1 MNFITSPPFF
11 PFLGTYFEESAE
23 TIFSFWDFHG
33 VGVVL
38 VTWPLN
44 LWRHRPRSGTLSL
57 SELLSILRCASY
69 KKWGDPEMLMEKDGK
84 GSTWPNHN
92 DLIQPP
98 SIVTPKCWWK
108 VRGRVPPQNKKQ
120 NIQGLPRW
128 THQNVVVFLDVWK
141 TTVGGWARYIWDGLS
156 RIMQLCE

>member
-108 VRGRVPPQNKKQ
+108 VRGRVPPPKQ
-120 NIQGLPRW
+120 KTKHTGFAQMNSPKCCCFFGCVENNGWRLGKIYLRW
-128 THQNVVVFLDVWK
+128 
-141 TTVGGWARYIWDGLS
+141 I
-156 RIMQLCE
+156 I